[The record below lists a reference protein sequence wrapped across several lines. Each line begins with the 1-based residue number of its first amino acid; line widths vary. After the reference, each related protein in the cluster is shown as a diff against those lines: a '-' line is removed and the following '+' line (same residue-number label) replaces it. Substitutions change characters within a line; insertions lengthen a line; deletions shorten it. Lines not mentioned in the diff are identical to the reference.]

1 MSNKFENFLQLF
13 FFPATFS
20 IICLEAGGRM
30 TEREEEE
37 EEKGGNKRVREKCFT
52 AAVNNQV
59 NNFQKTLQLKAT
71 TAIEQNHQN

>member
-1 MSNKFENFLQLF
+1 
-13 FFPATFS
+13 
-20 IICLEAGGRM
+20 M